1 LEESEVV
8 IMVDCYGKW
17 TEEQDYS
24 KYPEEK
30 WCDYDYMAI
39 WIRKQGYEPET
50 SMENL
55 ISNIMLSHDWD
66 DNVVKFGY
74 YALKDERKFP
84 DNMMVYI
91 PDIAEY
97 VRDSGGLSEF
107 DYE

>member
-1 LEESEVV
+1 
-8 IMVDCYGKW
+8 MVDCYGRW
-17 TEEQDYS
+17 SEEQDYS

-39 WIRKQGYEPET
+39 WIREQGYEPET

-55 ISNIMLSHDWD
+55 IFNIMSSHDWD

-91 PDIAEY
+91 PDIVEY

>member
-1 LEESEVV
+1 
-8 IMVDCYGKW
+8 MVDYYGRW

-24 KYPEEK
+24 KYPKEK

-39 WIRKQGYEPET
+39 WIRKYGYEPET